1 MVLFIFK
8 NAKNYLISC
17 SKLSNSGVE
26 KNSPK
31 EMSKPSQSFL
41 DVLLLIYILLQQKNI
56 EFIISIRSTHNK
68 MEINIIID
76 SLTNCLICSE
86 TGEEFDTEF
95 HEISVDSKYASELQK
110 NGWKFDWSVPA
121 KEGYSIYAL
130 YLKGDKV
137 VQGLIALKHIVKEY
151 YTFVDL
157 LESAPY
163 NIGQKGKYK
172 GVGAHLFAIAC
183 KLSWNVGNEGYVQ
196 FIAKT
201 NLIEHYAK
209 SVGAKLIENQAMY
222 IDSYN
227 SIKLIKKYFKEE

>member
-1 MVLFIFK
+1 
-8 NAKNYLISC
+8 
-17 SKLSNSGVE
+17 
-26 KNSPK
+26 
-31 EMSKPSQSFL
+31 
-41 DVLLLIYILLQQKNI
+41 
-56 EFIISIRSTHNK
+56 
-68 MEINIIID
+68 MEIDIVID

-95 HEISVDSKYASELQK
+95 KEITVDSDLAQKLQK
-110 NGWKFDWSVPA
+110 QGWRFDWSIPA
-121 KEGYSIYAL
+121 KNGYRIYAL
-130 YLKGDKV
+130 YLKDNKEI
-137 VQGLIALKHIVKEY
+137 QGLIALKHIVKEY

-163 NIGQKGKYK
+163 NIGHKDKYK

-201 NLIEHYAK
+201 NLIEHYAE
-209 SVGAKLIENQAMY
+209 SVGAKLIENQSMY

-227 SIKLIKKYFKEE
+227 SLRLIKKYFKEE